1 MFNLNLIA
9 RRLVEESGSLE
20 AAFAACHR
28 DAVRAFTA
36 ITTREIQAYWGRTR

>member
-9 RRLVEESGSLE
+9 RRLVDESESLE
-20 AAFAACHR
+20 VVFGACHR

-36 ITTREIQAYWGRTR
+36 ITTPEIQAHWGRTQ